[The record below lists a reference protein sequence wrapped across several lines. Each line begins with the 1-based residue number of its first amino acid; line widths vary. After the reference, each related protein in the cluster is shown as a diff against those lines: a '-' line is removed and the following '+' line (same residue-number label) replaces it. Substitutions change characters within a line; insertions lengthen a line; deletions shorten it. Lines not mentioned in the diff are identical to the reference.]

1 MGKLNNKKKKATKVL
16 PSPEKR
22 TETQL
27 DSFKDN
33 RLETTKINQL
43 QGMANDFSIAKVVQ
57 QKKNNTGLPNQLKS
71 GIENLSGYAMDDVK
85 VHYNSDKP
93 AQLNAH
99 AYAQGTNIHIASGQE
114 KHLPHEAWHVVQQK
128 QGRVKPTTQL
138 KEKVNINDDKG
149 LEKEADVMGAKA
161 AQLSHSEKNIPK
173 LSYQK
178 ESLLDEQIKQKK
190 ATQNKPH
197 PENAILQR
205 EEITG
210 ISGLTHLVR
219 KEGDSIF
226 KGEEF
231 EGSEVTHEDT
241 LVIEPSIKFRSRR
254 GPNQELYEEM
264 DKGGEHSYRWFKVLR
279 LIKQSGAITD
289 YAHDEVYVR
298 DDALTLPSQ
307 KKGTRNTVING
318 DQRDRVDTMEEA
330 LGHLP
335 EAIEPTRI
343 LDPGTAWNVA
353 QNPEE
358 YGYHEAIINFGN
370 LWGVCGNANENLM
383 IRLKEFGTSPKLV
396 KKVDFIGAKGGVAL
410 AALLKLSV
418 TETTIVQVANPQ
430 IHEFSLEIWRNGVTY
445 LHQGYVKNF
454 DAIWWAGLAQSES
467 PHFTMLGEDAA
478 RIKHAQAIYGGL
490 QTINRSAIANGL
502 ENFMAA
508 DVFCAAADEAWNLLP
523 FPKEGNFARKGILQK
538 EQLKFTVTAFQFEN
552 EMAAKKAIRDYE
564 RTPLIE
570 IIMRDAASV
579 LKKIQATKG
588 KTEGKAA
595 PLRLNIMAGV
605 HKGVKLKKTNRDDK

>member
-43 QGMANDFSIAKVVQ
+43 QGMANDFSTAKVVQ
-57 QKKNNTGLPNQLKS
+57 QKKNTTGLPNQLKS
-71 GIENLSGYAMDDVK
+71 GIENLSGHAMDDVK

-99 AYAQGTNIHIASGQE
+99 AYAQGTNIHLASGQE

-138 KEKVNINDDKG
+138 KEKVNINDDKD

-161 AQLSHSEKNIPK
+161 TQLSHTEKYIPK
-173 LSYQK
+173 PSYLNKDLQH
-178 ESLLDEQIKQKK
+178 EQIKQKK
-190 ATQNKPH
+190 SIQKKSRLG
-197 PENAILQR
+197 NAVIQR

-254 GPNQELYEEM
+254 GPNHELYEEM
-264 DKGGEHSYRWFKVLR
+264 DKGGEHSYRWFKVLK
-279 LIKQSGAITD
+279 LIKPSGTID
-289 YAHDEVYVR
+289 YSHDEVYVR
-298 DDALTLPSQ
+298 DDALTLSSG
-307 KKGTRNTVING
+307 KKGTRDTVINE

-330 LGHLP
+330 LHHLP
-335 EAIEPTRI
+335 DAIEPAHI

-353 QNPEE
+353 RNPEE
-358 YGYHEAIINFGN
+358 YGYQQAIINFGN
-370 LWGVCGNANENLM
+370 LWGNCGNANENLM
-383 IRLKEFGTSPKLV
+383 IRLKELRTRPRLV
-396 KKVDFIGAKGGVAL
+396 KKTDFIGAKGGVAL
-410 AALLKLSV
+410 AALLKLPV

-454 DAIWWAGLAQSES
+454 DAVWWAGLAESES

-490 QTINRSAIANGL
+490 QTINRGAIANGL
-502 ENFMAA
+502 RNFMAT
-508 DVFCAAADEAWNLLP
+508 DVFCEAADEAWDLLP
-523 FPKEGNFARKGILQK
+523 FPKEGNFARKGIRQK

-552 EMAAKKAIRDYE
+552 EIATQQAIRDYE